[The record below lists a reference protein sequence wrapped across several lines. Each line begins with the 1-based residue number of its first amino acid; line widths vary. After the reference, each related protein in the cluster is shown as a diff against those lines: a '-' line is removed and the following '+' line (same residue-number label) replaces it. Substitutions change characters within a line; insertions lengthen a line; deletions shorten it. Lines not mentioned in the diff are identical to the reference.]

1 MEIKNKLTANKK
13 NLKISIKSKNTFSF
27 RMLLEKN
34 KIYFETIV
42 MIIVSVAG
50 ILVSIA
56 GIQVSK
62 MSNEISIN
70 SQKIENLEKQ
80 PYFVLSKE
88 YTNDKQIF
96 IMKNT
101 GGIIHD
107 GNVFMDKI
115 LIVSISND
123 NYEYIGKGYIYLS
136 NYLTDGFS
144 MYDADNKQFEFHQD
158 LKPKPLSNLID
169 MINNAIAKR
178 GYYSSIE
185 SMELYDLSYIDY
197 KHDNINKQMI
207 MRGGYFTELQKS
219 ELFEFRT
226 IIDITDY
233 DQTSIENDINEQID
247 SLIKFNIKH

>member
-13 NLKISIKSKNTFSF
+13 NLKISIKAKNTFSF

-70 SQKIENLEKQ
+70 SQNIENLEKQ

-88 YTNDKQIF
+88 YTDDKEIV

-101 GGIIHD
+101 GGTIHD

-115 LIVSISND
+115 LMVSISND
-123 NYEYIGKGYIYLS
+123 NYEYIGKGYIYLN
-136 NYLTDGFS
+136 NYPTNRFS
-144 MYDADNKQFEFHQD
+144 TYDADNKQFEFHQE
-158 LKPKPLSNLID
+158 LKPKPLSDLID
-169 MINNAIAKR
+169 MINNAILKR

-185 SMELYDLSYIDY
+185 IMDLYDLSYIDY

-207 MRGGYFTELQKS
+207 VRGGYFTELQESK
-219 ELFEFRT
+219 LYEFKT
-226 IIDITDY
+226 IIDVTDY
-233 DQTSIENDINEQID
+233 DQTSIEKDINEQID
-247 SLIKFNIKH
+247 LLIKFNIKY